1 MLGSALLTFRYVCEF
16 LHYVTCGLLVELS
29 AIQTYIIVF
38 VCGQVDIPV
47 KYLSFFLEDDD
58 ELNSIKE
65 VSELSFYFVLK
76 LKCVI

>member
-1 MLGSALLTFRYVCEF
+1 M
-16 LHYVTCGLLVELS
+16 TCGLLVELS
-29 AIQTYIIVF
+29 AIQTYMFVF